1 MPRLSFGNELISK
14 KPSKQRIM
22 VIVWDTVEIEC
33 KFITEPLP
41 VRFSLNELPFD
52 GQVCSKPIL
61 ELGYDKFCM
70 INNHF
75 DVMENIPLEGNVDFF
90 KKQVGDYYKAANTMN
105 ENIIGSFEYFD
116 ANIFI

>member
-1 MPRLSFGNELISK
+1 MQVHNRAFASQI
-14 KPSKQRIM
+14 
-22 VIVWDTVEIEC
+22 
-33 KFITEPLP
+33 
-41 VRFSLNELPFD
+41 SLNELPFD

-116 ANIFI
+116 ANIFIWVVGLKYSIC